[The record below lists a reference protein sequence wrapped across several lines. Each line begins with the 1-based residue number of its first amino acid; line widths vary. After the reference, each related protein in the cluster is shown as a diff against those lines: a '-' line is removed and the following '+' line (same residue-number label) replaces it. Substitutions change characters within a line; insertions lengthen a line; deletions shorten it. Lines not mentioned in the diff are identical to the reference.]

1 MCWGVR
7 ILWLNVMYRGGLRR
21 KTFYFCACIVHVTG
35 FSLRICRQVGIVC
48 VHKAV
53 RNESRCVEGRL
64 ALFAVVSARAE
75 SFANEECSDRQ

>member
-1 MCWGVR
+1 M
-7 ILWLNVMYRGGLRR
+7 
-21 KTFYFCACIVHVTG
+21 AG

-53 RNESRCVEGRL
+53 RNESLFVEGRL

-75 SFANEECSDRQ
+75 SFCK

>member
-1 MCWGVR
+1 
-7 ILWLNVMYRGGLRR
+7 MYRGGLRR
-21 KTFYFCACIVHVTG
+21 KIFNFCAYIVHMAG

-53 RNESRCVEGRL
+53 RNESLFVEGRL

-75 SFANEECSDRQ
+75 SFCK